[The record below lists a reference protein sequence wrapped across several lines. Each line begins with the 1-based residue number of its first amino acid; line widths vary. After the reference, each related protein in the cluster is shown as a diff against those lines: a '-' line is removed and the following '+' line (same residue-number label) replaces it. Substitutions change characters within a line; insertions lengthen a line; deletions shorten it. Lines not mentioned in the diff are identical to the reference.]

1 MNRILKTHPVR
12 KKIRGCD
19 LAEKKGEKKGGGRE
33 VVWGWAFLVF
43 FTVRFVLVFFRKI
56 LFIKG
61 LLLMGLSNFY
71 IPLVYPP

>member
-1 MNRILKTHPVR
+1 VVVTRR
-12 KKIRGCD
+12 KKRVI
-19 LAEKKGEKKGGGRE
+19 KGGGKGSC
-33 VVWGWAFLVF
+33 VGWAFLVF

-71 IPLVYPP
+71 IPLVYPPLTL